1 MPQTTYRT
9 IIEKIAFSHSSV
21 AIVFTDFCRMVACS
35 LALQTREEE
44 YLEVIR
50 PYSKEQLHQF
60 SKAFA
65 LLVQEMESHPF
76 TDCLG
81 SYYLEIAAHSSKQ
94 TRGEFH
100 TPQEIS
106 RLMARITIDADAS
119 ISRSQPITINEPA
132 CGAGGMVLA
141 IAELFAPKHVDLLR
155 VTCQDINP
163 VATDM
168 TYINTSLWGIPAKV
182 ILDNAISPQA
192 PQKIWKNIHWGR
204 VGEDQRQQLIQ
215 IQRELCQP
223 SPGST
228 NPSVVSESS
237 PPKTPESEQHE
248 FDLDFGE
255 SLEAG
260 LKR

>member
-1 MPQTTYRT
+1 MPQQTYRT

-21 AIVFTDFCRMVACS
+21 AIVFTDFCRIVACS

-60 SKAFA
+60 SEALA
-65 LLVQEMESHPF
+65 LLIQEMEAKPF

-81 SYYLEIAAHSSKQ
+81 NYYLEVAAHSSKQ
-94 TRGEFH
+94 TRGEFY

-106 RLMARITIDADAS
+106 RLMARITIDADAA
-119 ISRSQPITINEPA
+119 IGKNHPITVNEPA

-141 IAELFAPKHVDLLR
+141 VAELFAPKHVDLLR

-163 VATDM
+163 VAADM
-168 TYINTSLWGIPAKV
+168 TYINTSLWGIPAK
-182 ILDNAISPQA
+182 ILLGSSIGRKSPRQ
-192 PQKIWKNIHWGR
+192 IWKNIHWYR
-204 VGEDQRQQLIQ
+204 VGEDQRQSLLQ
-215 IQRELCQP
+215 IQKELCQP
-223 SPGST
+223 S
-228 NPSVVSESS
+228 SESL
-237 PPKTPESEQHE
+237 PESEKFQSAPPSIQGFEQHE

-255 SLEAG
+255 DRKA
-260 LKR
+260 RRAR